1 MKKIIYVIV
10 CFIVLASCSNSP
22 NGSGNSSENKLPG
35 IRVIL
40 DTDANNELD
49 DQHALAYQLFN
60 DSAFNTV
67 GVTVNATYNGG
78 NINSQYQEA
87 LRVLQ
92 LCGRD
97 QKVPL
102 FKGANKNFMDIKDS
116 IAQSSFD
123 GSDAVNFIISEAKDT
138 SKGRLTLIAV
148 GKLTNVALA
157 VKKDPSI
164 IPQIRLVWLG
174 SNYPESGEYN
184 MINDTAAMNLLLHSA
199 IHFELVPARYGKTTG
214 TDYVRASKQLIDSV
228 MPGLGP
234 KVPPVM
240 GRHDTALTCFGD
252 YSVNLFQHVELYGNP
267 PSRALFDMAAVA
279 VVKNET
285 WADKKEIPC
294 PLLVN
299 GNWVEQPATSRKI
312 ILWENFDSNKI
323 LDDFFTTMKMA
334 K

>member
-1 MKKIIYVIV
+1 MTKYIYALICLT
-10 CFIVLASCSNSP
+10 CFISCSEPGNK
-22 NGSGNSSENKLPG
+22 NENSSGETHKKL
-35 IRVIL
+35 RVIF

-49 DQHALAYQLFN
+49 DQHALAYLLFN
-60 DSAFNTV
+60 DSIFHTS
-67 GVTVNATYNGG
+67 GVTVNATFNGG
-78 NINSQYQEA
+78 DIKEHYDEA
-87 LRVLQ
+87 MRILQ
-92 LCGRD
+92 LCA
-97 QKVPL
+97 KEKTVPL
-102 FKGANKNFMDIKDS
+102 YKGVNKNFNDIKDS
-116 IAQSSFD
+116 ILNPEFD
-123 GSDAVNFIISEAKDT
+123 GRDAVNFIIQQVKNTEGDS
-138 SKGRLTLIAV
+138 LILIAV

-157 VKKDPSI
+157 VKKDSSI
-164 IPQIRLVWLG
+164 ISRIRLVWLG

-184 MINDTAAMNLLLHSA
+184 MVNDTAAMNFLLNTA
-199 IHFELVPARYGKTTG
+199 IHFELVPACYGKTTG
-214 TDYVRASKQLIDSV
+214 TDYVKATKQMIDSI

-279 VVKNET
+279 VVKNEA

-299 GNWVEQPATSRKI
+299 GNWIENPTNSRKI
-312 ILWENFDSNKI
+312 FFWENFDRDKI
-323 LDDFFTTMKMA
+323 LDDFFRTMKMA